1 MVLGV
6 MLVLSSWL
14 VTARAQPAAPEIR
27 GMQVERADDGLL
39 LSANLQFELPLQ
51 IDDALRQG
59 IPIHFVAEA
68 LVEKERW
75 YWSDQ
80 VLASTSRYYRL
91 SHQPLTRRWRLHVSS
106 TPFSSV
112 GTGLSLGQSFEHL
125 GDALAVI
132 QRIYRW
138 KIMEEP
144 PSSLSG
150 ATVQLRFKVDLTQL
164 PRPLQIGVL
173 GRSGWNLQM
182 TRSHTME
189 ASP

>member
-1 MVLGV
+1 MFALMWAIMG
-6 MLVLSSWL
+6 LSPS
-14 VTARAQPAAPEIR
+14 ARAQQAVPEIQS
-27 GMQVERADDGLL
+27 MQVERADDGLM

-59 IPIHFVAEA
+59 IPIHFAAEA
-68 LVEKERW
+68 VVQKERW

-80 VLASTSRYYRL
+80 VLASANRYYRL

-106 TPFSSV
+106 TPFSAA
-112 GTGLSLGQSFEHL
+112 GAGLSLGQSFEHL
-125 GDALAVI
+125 NEALAAI

-138 KIMEEP
+138 KIMDD
-144 PSSLSG
+144 SSSVPAG
-150 ATVQLRFKVDLTQL
+150 ALVQLRFRVDLTQL

-182 TRSHTME
+182 ARSQTLE
-189 ASP
+189 AAP

>member
-1 MVLGV
+1 MLAVMWASLGF
-6 MLVLSSWL
+6 SHI
-14 VTARAQPAAPEIR
+14 AHAQQAAPEIR
-27 GMQVERADDGLL
+27 TMQMERAEEGLM

-68 LVEKERW
+68 VVQKNRW

-91 SHQPLTRRWRLHVSS
+91 SHQPLTRRWRLHISS
-106 TPFSSV
+106 TPFSV
-112 GTGLSLGQSFEHL
+112 AGAGLSLGQSFESL
-125 GDALAVI
+125 DEALAAI

-138 KIMEEP
+138 KIMDEP
-144 PSSLSG
+144 VSG
-150 ATVQLRFKVDLTQL
+150 LAGALVQLSFRIDLTQL

-182 TRSHTME
+182 SRVQALE
-189 ASP
+189 AMP